1 MLELRNVAKTYGDG
15 DNIVRALKGVSLTFP
30 NRGVTSILGASGCG
44 KTTFLNIIGGLDHP
58 SSGEL
63 VIDGASSSSFRSSDW
78 NTYRNESVG
87 FVFQNYYLIP
97 HLNVL
102 ENVKIAMS
110 LSGLSAKE
118 QKEKAVA
125 ALKRVGLGDQLHKKP
140 RQLSGGQAQRA
151 AIARAIANKPKII
164 LADEPTGA
172 LDSENSV
179 QVLELLKEL
188 SSETL
193 VVIVTH
199 NAELAD
205 VYSDRII
212 KMKDGAVEE
221 DIVRTPIAEETVAS
235 PAENEPVSSSSN
247 KPRDEKPK
255 RRKSPTMTLG
265 AAFKASLKNLYH
277 KKGRTIITALAGCLG
292 VISISVILGLNSGF
306 SVYAENYRRDS
317 LSKYPITVAK
327 SRSSISDV
335 EEMFKYVDGIGGD
348 FSKFDSNAII
358 GILRDKGTDLDKYT
372 DEEKVYIDKI
382 VTGLGI
388 NLDELLKEN
397 DTTEFKKYVDS
408 HFDEADAT
416 VKFDYNITPNVY
428 SCTENESGVIETYSQ
443 ISPFCERTG
452 DDLQYL
458 NSILQM
464 IGFNLSTND
473 INNIKSALSSVSFW
487 DSLVDNQTVLDA
499 QYELL
504 TGSWPQD
511 DAENGEFEVVLV
523 VDKYNR
529 ITDASLYALG
539 YTTFAE
545 MLAAFLSNSSGLLNK
560 LTGANLDWLKG
571 KQIPSEYDFNDFIG
585 REFRLLLETD
595 YYSKNA
601 EGLFENNSKN
611 SDYVKSRLA
620 SAPVL
625 KISGVVRLR
634 EGVDSGCIN
643 GDIGYTQNL
652 VNYIID
658 NTESSPVASRQK
670 AEFEIYK
677 QKISTPEYAEHL
689 SLKEALSSGTKT
701 METLTEGERALL
713 ATQSAV
719 AVKSVVKDVTL
730 SDESSY
736 KTLMLDLGVKD
747 KDSPESIL
755 FYPSS
760 LKAVDDIE
768 RFIGEYNAEM
778 KAAYDNGTSPVNLTV
793 EYTNDLESIM
803 ENLNSVID
811 TITYILIAVTCLA
824 VVVSLFMVG
833 IIMYI
838 SVQDRTKEIGVLRSM
853 GARKIDIMNIF
864 NAETVILGLLSGIIG
879 VSIGYAVTP
888 GVNLLLKNYLGIG
901 ALVQPVW
908 WHSLIIIAAS
918 VFLTC
923 LSGLFPAIFA
933 AKKDPVAA
941 LRTE

>member
-44 KTTFLNIIGGLDHP
+44 KTTLLNIIGGLDHP

-63 VIDGASSSSFRSSDW
+63 VIDGATSSSFRSSDW

-235 PAENEPVSSSSN
+235 IAENESVSSPSD
-247 KPRDEKPK
+247 KPHDEKPK

-317 LSKYPITVAK
+317 LSKYPITVSK
-327 SRSSISDV
+327 TQSSMSDV
-335 EEMFKYVDGIGGD
+335 EEMFKYIDGIGGD

-358 GILRDKGTDLDKYT
+358 SILRDDDTDMEKFT
-372 DEEKVYIDKI
+372 EEEKIYIEKMI
-382 VTGLGI
+382 TGLGVNI
-388 NLDELLKEN
+388 DDLLKEN

-408 HFDEADAT
+408 HFDESDAT
-416 VKFDYNITPNVY
+416 VKFDYDLSPNIY
-428 SCTENESGVIETYSQ
+428 SFTRDEIGNINTYSQ
-443 ISPFCERTG
+443 ISPFSEKTG
-452 DDLQYL
+452 GDLQYL
-458 NSILQM
+458 NSVLRAL
-464 IGFNLSTND
+464 GLNLSDRD
-473 INNIKSALSSVSFW
+473 INNVKSAVSSISFW

-511 DAENGEFEVVLV
+511 DVENGEFEVVLV

-539 YTTFAE
+539 YISFAE
-545 MLAAFLSNSSGLLNK
+545 MLAAFLANSSDIVSK
-560 LTGANLDWLKG
+560 LTGTDFSLLIG
-571 KQIPSEYDFNDFIG
+571 KEIQTEYDFNDFIG
-585 REFRLLLETD
+585 HEFRLLLESD
-595 YYSKNA
+595 YYAKNS
-601 EGLFENNSKN
+601 EGLYENKSKDTN
-611 SDYVKSRLA
+611 YIKSKLS
-620 SAPVL
+620 SAPSL

-652 VNYIID
+652 VEYIID
-658 NTESSPVASRQK
+658 KTNSSSVITEQK
-670 AEFEIYK
+670 AEFETYK
-677 QKISTPEYAEHL
+677 AAVETAEYSAYKELVMKIASGEKSLDSLTPEEL
-689 SLKEALSSGTKT
+689 
-701 METLTEGERALL
+701 TLYS
-713 ATQSAV
+713 TQSAISIKCV
-719 AVKSVVKDVTL
+719 ISGL
-730 SDESSY
+730 SIEDESGY
-736 KTLMLDLGVKD
+736 ETLMLNLGVKD
-747 KDSPESIL
+747 KDSPESVL

-760 LKAVDDIE
+760 VEAVADIE
-768 RFIGEYNAEM
+768 RFIGEYNKEM
-778 KAAYDNGTSPVNLTV
+778 QEAYDNGTSSINLTV
-793 EYTNDLESIM
+793 DYTNELESIISNM
-803 ENLNSVID
+803 NGMID

-824 VVVSLFMVG
+824 VVVSLFMVA

-933 AKKDPVAA
+933 SKKDPVAA